1 MGVKLIER
9 DNKTLYLTEA
19 GKEFLKHSKEI
30 LDKVK
35 EITLIMKDI
44 NPESKKVL
52 KLGFPPALGAWLW
65 SVLYPDFVEQYPHI
79 EIQVQDFGTKEIL
92 DAIKTGEIELGLG
105 VLEMVDIREMENIRV
120 KNGEIKV
127 LLNRNHKL
135 KGLNNIS
142 LEDLNEETY
151 IQYKRNTTYIEE
163 KMLLEF
169 KESGIKP
176 DIFYVKEQSSAYDLV
191 SKGHGFTVSLDD
203 SISIIKD
210 NPHIISKSFTK
221 PIYFTSGLI
230 WRKDI
235 YLSEAARDFIK
246 YISQVIGKID

>member
-1 MGVKLIER
+1 
-9 DNKTLYLTEA
+9 
-19 GKEFLKHSKEI
+19 
-30 LDKVK
+30 
-35 EITLIMKDI
+35 MKDI

-65 SVLYPDFVEQYPHI
+65 SVLYPNFVEQYPHI

-92 DAIKTGEIELGLG
+92 DAVKTGEIELGLV
-105 VLEMVDIREMENIRV
+105 VLEMVEIREMVEIGEIESIRV

-127 LLNRNHKL
+127 LLHRNHKL
-135 KGLNNIS
+135 KDLNNIS
-142 LEDLNEETY
+142 LEDLSEETY

-221 PIYFTSGLI
+221 SIYFTSGLI

-246 YISQVIGKID
+246 YISHVIGKID